1 MPASVVTRWNSVSM
15 TLEVLLKMRTVFE
28 ALRGEMAAG
37 DPLLRDLIDKIPSEF
52 QFLIYEEL
60 TPVLL
65 QIRQESDRLSGDKY
79 PTSPEVCPSLYRIHA
94 KINAAEDR
102 LDLLIGDINDE
113 TDEAFQ
119 ALASVKCCLKELRAQ
134 LKKRLPFMGSGLF
147 AFAVA
152 HLLHPFHRGAVLSHQ
167 EQMDRIIA
175 KLIMDH
181 PSTAEFE
188 EHERLDDVMNIAYI
202 GNPAPSMDPFES
214 LMAEQ
219 EASVI
224 PGGQVVEREAPM
236 KLELD
241 LYRKSTKPAADVDI
255 LAWWKLNAS
264 SYKHLSEMAR

>member
-1 MPASVVTRWNSVSM
+1 
-15 TLEVLLKMRTVFE
+15 L
-28 ALRGEMAAG
+28 
-37 DPLLRDLIDKIPSEF
+37 
-52 QFLIYEEL
+52 
-60 TPVLL
+60 
-65 QIRQESDRLSGDKY
+65 ESDRLSGDKY
-79 PTSPEVCPSLYRIHA
+79 PTSPEVCPSLYRIHS
-94 KINAAEDR
+94 KIDSAEDR
-102 LDLLIGDINDE
+102 LDTLIAEINDE
-113 TDEAFQ
+113 SEEASQ
-119 ALASVKCCLKELRAQ
+119 SLASVKCCLKELRAQ

-167 EQMDRIIA
+167 EQIDRIIA

-181 PSTAEFE
+181 PSTAAFE
-188 EHERLDDVMNIAYI
+188 EHERLDDVMNNAMIE
-202 GNPAPSMDPFES
+202 NPPAAMDPFET
-214 LMAEQ
+214 LMAQQ

-224 PGGQVVEREAPM
+224 PGQVIDREPPL